1 MVEGSS
7 WQNPVVL
14 QRADPWVH
22 KHTDGWYYFTATVPD
37 YDCIELRKSR
47 TLQGLAEAETVIV
60 WHKHIKGKLSELIWA
75 PEIHYIDG
83 KWYIYFAAAW
93 TNQPINGVFDH
104 RMFVIEN
111 ESPDPTQGEWLE
123 KGQLFTNWESFS
135 LDGTTFEHAGMQY
148 LVWAQKD
155 WEVLGNSNLY
165 IARMSS
171 PWSIE
176 GEQVLLS
183 KPELDW
189 ECKGFLVNEGPA
201 ILKRNGR
208 IFLTYS
214 ASATDHHYC
223 MGMLIA
229 EDDTDLLDPASWTKS
244 SIPIFKSSD
253 ESLQYGPGHNSFTLS
268 EDGTEDV
275 LVYHARSF
283 KETEGDPLN
292 DPNRHTHMK
301 RFGWHSDGTP
311 NFGML
316 SVDVI
321 GSRE

>member
-311 NFGML
+311 NFGMP